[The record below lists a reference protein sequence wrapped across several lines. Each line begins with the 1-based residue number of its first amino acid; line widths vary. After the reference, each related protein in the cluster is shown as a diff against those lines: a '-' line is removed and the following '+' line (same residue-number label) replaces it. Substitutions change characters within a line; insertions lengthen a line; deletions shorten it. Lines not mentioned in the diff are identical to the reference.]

1 MLSDMMNQ
9 SLYCHKEDVMEI
21 ENKLDRLEKHLK
33 QLASVAVAYSGGVD
47 STFLLKIAQD
57 VLGDN
62 VIAVTA
68 RSSTYPEREFR
79 EAADFVRKM
88 GIRHVII
95 TSEELDIEG
104 FSDNP
109 TNRCYYCKRE
119 LLAKVMEVAKGNN
132 IGYVIEGSNIDD
144 LGDYRPGRQAIKEL
158 RVGSPL
164 LEAGLGK
171 EEIRILSKKMN
182 LPTWNKPAF
191 ACLASRF
198 PYGQKI
204 TGDKLAVID
213 QAEQFL
219 LDLGVRQ
226 VRVRHHGNVARIE
239 VSREERNK
247 FFDTDLMDRVYE
259 KFRQLGFMYTALDLQ
274 GYRTGS
280 MNEVININMINMQE
294 RE

>member
-9 SLYCHKEDVMEI
+9 SLYCHKENVMEI
-21 ENKLDRLEKHLK
+21 ENKLDKLKKHLK
-33 QLASVAVAYSGGVD
+33 QLESVAVAYSGGVD
-47 STFLLKIAQD
+47 STFLLKIARD

-79 EAADFVRKM
+79 EAAEFVRKM
-88 GIRHVII
+88 GIRHVVI

-104 FSDNP
+104 FADNP

-119 LLAKVMEVAKGNN
+119 LLSKVMEVAQSNN
-132 IGYVIEGSNIDD
+132 IRHVIEGSNVDD
-144 LGDYRPGRQAIKEL
+144 LGDYRPGRQAIREL
-158 RVGSPL
+158 GVGSPL

-204 TGDKLAVID
+204 TGDKLPVID

-219 LDLGVRQ
+219 LDLGFRQ
-226 VRVRHHGNVARIE
+226 VRVRHHGDIARIE
-239 VSREERNK
+239 VSRAER
-247 FFDTDLMDRVYE
+247 R
-259 KFRQLGFMYTALDLQ
+259 
-274 GYRTGS
+274 
-280 MNEVININMINMQE
+280 
-294 RE
+294 

>member
-1 MLSDMMNQ
+1 MNQ
-9 SLYCHKEDVMEI
+9 ESQTKTLMLMKKDIMEI
-21 ENKLDRLEKHLK
+21 ENKLDKLKNHLK
-33 QLASVAVAYSGGVD
+33 ELESVAVAYSGGVD
-47 STFLLKIAQD
+47 STFLLKIAHE

-79 EAADFVRKM
+79 EAADFVRTS
-88 GIRHVII
+88 GIRHIVI

-109 TNRCYYCKRE
+109 PNRCYYCKRE
-119 LLAKVMEVAKGNN
+119 LLAKTIEVAHSNN
-132 IGYVIEGSNIDD
+132 IRHVVEGSNVDD
-144 LGDYRPGRQAIKEL
+144 TGDYRPGMQAVREL
-158 RVGSPL
+158 GVKSPL

-171 EEIRILSKKMN
+171 EEIRILSKKMD

-198 PYGQKI
+198 PYGKKI
-204 TGDKLAVID
+204 TGDKLRVVD

-219 LDLGVRQ
+219 LDLGFRQ
-226 VRVRHHGNVARIE
+226 VRVRHHGDVARIE
-239 VSREERNK
+239 VSAEERNK
-247 FFDTDLMDRVYE
+247 FFDTDLMDRIYE
-259 KFRQLGFMYTALDLQ
+259 KFQQLGFTYTALDLR

-280 MNEVININMINMQE
+280 MNEVVNTALSE
-294 RE
+294 KD